1 MIRIIIEQFLS
12 KNGLL
17 SFNLR
22 NRTFIKDE
30 YKDKLTYRYSVWY
43 AYAYIAHNKKCKIEG
58 QIYSTLSS
66 HYTYTLRAFY
76 DRSFMH
82 FCHFFCIELFLL
94 YHLCLEGYQRITLH
108 KRGISLLDISRNYSN
123 CMFYFHILAY
133 NRGTSEAH
141 FVAK

>member
-1 MIRIIIEQFLS
+1 MFFQEIRNRQDKFRANRSIFPRNTEDFLNSKWYFIFLKWSKSSLYNFCHKMIFYRSIS
-12 KNGLL
+12 
-17 SFNLR
+17 R

-82 FCHFFCIELFLL
+82 FCHFFVLSYFFYIICVW
-94 YHLCLEGYQRITLH
+94 R
-108 KRGISLLDISRNYSN
+108 DIN
-123 CMFYFHILAY
+123 
-133 NRGTSEAH
+133 
-141 FVAK
+141 V